1 MPPSPASAVMRAA
14 PVALALAAL
23 FLVPLWATGELGV
36 WSFEEPRSHL
46 VWDEAGGAEPQP
58 ADEPGG
64 RLGLMAQVLAGPLLL
79 ALAWS
84 VRAARARGS
93 REGRGGARRRLAP

>member
-1 MPPSPASAVMRAA
+1 MASPSAGVVMPRA
-14 PVALALAAL
+14 PVATVVGLVALL
-23 FLVPLWATGELGV
+23 FFVPLWAVGELGV

-46 VWDEAGGAEPQP
+46 RWDEAGGAAPDP

-64 RLGLMAQVLAGPLLL
+64 TAGLMAQVLAGPLLV

-84 VRAARARGS
+84 IHVAGA
-93 REGRGGARRRLAP
+93 GRDGRRRAP